1 MASNVIFEARFS
13 DCDTL
18 NHAEKLADY
27 HAEVLKVAQS
37 LPMTFSGALDQLI
50 EWSDMTIEALAEA
63 SEISE
68 KTIQRLRYN
77 EPDNVSIESV
87 VQLCIG
93 MQLEPM
99 LSDYLLKAS
108 GKSLMMTAQHTM
120 YYFLLHSYYT
130 HSIYECNDMLA
141 DQNLKLLGRKNRGI
155 EAVI

>member
-1 MASNVIFEARFS
+1 
-13 DCDTL
+13 
-18 NHAEKLADY
+18 
-27 HAEVLKVAQS
+27 
-37 LPMTFSGALDQLI
+37 
-50 EWSDMTIEALAEA
+50 MTIEALAEA

-99 LSDYLLKAS
+99 LSDYLLKSS

-120 YYFLLHSYYT
+120 YYFLLHSYYI
-130 HSIYECNDMLA
+130 HSIYECNEMLA